1 MDILKKIN
9 WKQPKYMIPLIIY
22 FPLLFVGY
30 FVIDLF
36 HTEKADIPDKSL
48 ATTEYLNPELP
59 DAKMKGDG
67 IGNKMESMARSYGQ
81 IDDREDDNYEMM
93 FKVVLVG
100 DSFVGKTNI
109 MSKYLKN
116 EFHEDSKATVG
127 VEFGS
132 RQFNIEGH
140 VVKAQIWDT
149 AGQERY
155 KAITSAYYKGAKG
168 AFIVYDITRKESFEN
183 VTKWAEQ
190 LKSTADKNLTIIIV
204 GNKTDLEDQRQVTSE
219 EGQNK
224 ANSLESAFIETSAA
238 SGSNLDK
245 AFEMMINEV
254 YQKCHE
260 EMLAEGDVEI
270 EGGEDINLSKKP
282 ENTKKACC

>member
-1 MDILKKIN
+1 M
-9 WKQPKYMIPLIIY
+9 
-22 FPLLFVGY
+22 
-30 FVIDLF
+30 
-36 HTEKADIPDKSL
+36 
-48 ATTEYLNPELP
+48 
-59 DAKMKGDG
+59 
-67 IGNKMESMARSYGQ
+67 
-81 IDDREDDNYEMM
+81 EDDNYEMM

-140 VVKAQIWDT
+140 VIKAQIWDT

-168 AFIVYDITRKESFEN
+168 AFIVYDITRKESFDN

-190 LKSTADKNLTIIIV
+190 LKAAADKNLTIIIV
-204 GNKTDLEDQRQVTSE
+204 GNKVDLEDQRQVKTE

-224 ANSLESAFIETSAA
+224 ANELESAFIETSAS
-238 SGSNLDK
+238 SGTNLDK

-254 YQKCHE
+254 YKKCHE
-260 EMLAEGDVEI
+260 EMLAEGDIEI
-270 EGGEDINLSKKP
+270 EGGEDINLAKKP

>member
-1 MDILKKIN
+1 M
-9 WKQPKYMIPLIIY
+9 
-22 FPLLFVGY
+22 
-30 FVIDLF
+30 
-36 HTEKADIPDKSL
+36 
-48 ATTEYLNPELP
+48 
-59 DAKMKGDG
+59 
-67 IGNKMESMARSYGQ
+67 
-81 IDDREDDNYEMM
+81 EDDNYEMM

-168 AFIVYDITRKESFEN
+168 AFIVYDITRKESFDN

-190 LKSTADKNLTIIIV
+190 LKSTADKNLTIIII

-224 ANSLESAFIETSAA
+224 ANELESAFIETSAA

-245 AFEMMINEV
+245 AFEMMINQV
-254 YQKCHE
+254 YNKCHE

>member
-1 MDILKKIN
+1 M
-9 WKQPKYMIPLIIY
+9 
-22 FPLLFVGY
+22 
-30 FVIDLF
+30 
-36 HTEKADIPDKSL
+36 
-48 ATTEYLNPELP
+48 
-59 DAKMKGDG
+59 
-67 IGNKMESMARSYGQ
+67 
-81 IDDREDDNYEMM
+81 EDDNYEMM

-183 VTKWAEQ
+183 VSKWAEQ

-270 EGGEDINLSKKP
+270 EGGEDINLAKKP